1 MRSPRSARL
10 EVSAKHIYEMLRQS
24 LVDQVIAN
32 TMFGEEGLQAL
43 NADCPDLLR
52 MDVANS
58 QLVSKKGLQAL
69 YAAPCLQRMDAANC
83 QLVSKEGHHALY
95 AGGLGLQHTVAANGQ
110 LVSESGIACRLPG
123 FAAHG
128 RAGSS
133 CAPRSSTPLARP
145 SRLCPARP
153 CRAMRRPTCRL
164 A

>member
-83 QLVSKEGHHALY
+83 QLVSEDGLQVLVAVGPGLQRMDVANCQLVSKEGLHALY
-95 AGGLGLQHTVAANGQ
+95 AGGPGLQHIVAANCQ
-110 LVSESGIACRLPG
+110 LVSE
-123 FAAHG
+123 
-128 RAGSS
+128 
-133 CAPRSSTPLARP
+133 
-145 SRLCPARP
+145 
-153 CRAMRRPTCRL
+153 
-164 A
+164 